1 VSNEEVT
8 VNLFWVGVLG
18 VTAPVCGVLLVLLY
32 RWLFHALDHY
42 K

>member
-1 VSNEEVT
+1 MIIAIVVAGSAIVY
-8 VNLFWVGVLG
+8 VALIF
-18 VTAPVCGVLLVLLY
+18 LY